1 MQIANRLVS
10 ASEVDTLAAALRLS
24 TANPRNGLFGPDSVS
39 WRINR
44 ESALFLAAGR
54 ASLLQLAHPAV
65 CAALQQHSNL
75 QNDPLER
82 FHHTFRIVYTMVFG
96 TVDQAISASRYMYRR
111 HSGIHGEIPNAVA
124 GWTQGAHYE
133 ANDLDALIW
142 VFATLV
148 DSAVIACDAVL
159 TPLTP
164 TERETYYYESRRF
177 AALFG
182 IPPDT
187 LPPDWNAFQT
197 YIRYTLD
204 SSQLGVDDEARS
216 LAHGIL
222 HGDGTWI
229 PIPHW
234 YRALTTLWLPPPLR
248 DAFAL
253 PFGPAE
259 EGRARRAVRRIRR
272 FYSHLPAPVR
282 FVGPYREA
290 LARLTGRRPGPLVKA
305 SNRFWTGNS
314 RMLFHSDVR

>member
-1 MQIANRLVS
+1 MQTATRLVS
-10 ASEVDTLAAALRLS
+10 ASEVEELVAALHRN
-24 TANPRNGLFGPDSVS
+24 TANPRHGLFGPDSVN

-54 ASLLQLAHPAV
+54 ASLLQLAHPGV
-65 CAALQQHSNL
+65 SAALQQHSNL
-75 QNDPLER
+75 RNDPLER

-96 TVDQAISASRYMYRR
+96 TLDQAISASRYMYRR
-111 HSGIHGEIPNAVA
+111 HSGIRGEIPHAVA
-124 GWTQGAHYE
+124 GWPEQAHYE

-142 VFATLV
+142 VFATLI

-164 TERETYYYESRRF
+164 AEKQAYYEESRRF

-182 IPPDT
+182 IPSHA
-187 LPPDWNAFQT
+187 LPSNWTALQA
-197 YIRYTLD
+197 YIRSMLD
-204 SSQLGVDDEARS
+204 SSQIGVDDAARS

-229 PIPHW
+229 PIPRW
-234 YRALTTLWLPPPLR
+234 YRALTAFWLPPSLR

-253 PFGPAE
+253 PFSPTE
-259 EGRARRAVRRIRR
+259 EMRAKCAIRRIRR

-290 LARLTGRRPGPLVKA
+290 LARLADRRPGPLVRA
-305 SNRFWTGNS
+305 SNRFWTGGPHT
-314 RMLFHSDVR
+314 LFHTGT